1 MTQQYLVRP
10 YKVSLYQNTVQHSLL
25 STCSVFLMSVS
36 FKFIKLKNKN
46 KYNYT
51 ILNQIQL
58 TVPMFSNN
66 FQFKKNLLITNSLDK
81 TGVDLGRLQGLF

>member
-25 STCSVFLMSVS
+25 SMCSVFLMNVS

-81 TGVDLGRLQGLF
+81 TGVDLGHLQGLF